1 MSGILGTLP
10 MPPKSAPTRKQTGE
24 RPRARR
30 ADAERSVAAILDAAT
45 DALAGDPDATM
56 ADIALRAGVV
66 RATIY
71 VHFPTREALIAAVTD
86 RAIAEST
93 DALKAVKLEEGE
105 PDDALVRALTA
116 SWRTLARYHP
126 LVQINTRLAPEE
138 LHALHQPVLRLIR
151 PLLKR
156 GQEAGL
162 FNREL
167 PVDWMLVVI
176 LELIH
181 AASRSVSTGALTDS
195 KAQRALI
202 ATTLGALSAPA

>member
-1 MSGILGTLP
+1 
-10 MPPKSAPTRKQTGE
+10 
-24 RPRARR
+24 
-30 ADAERSVAAILDAAT
+30 
-45 DALAGDPDATM
+45 M
-56 ADIALRAGVV
+56 ADIARRAGVV

-71 VHFPTREALIAAVTD
+71 VHFPTREALITAATD

-93 DALKAVKLEEGE
+93 DALRAAKLEEGD
-105 PDDALVRALTA
+105 PRDALTRALTV

-126 LVQINTRLAPEE
+126 LVQINTRLAPEQ

-156 GQEAGL
+156 GQATGA
-162 FNREL
+162 FNRDL
-167 PVDWMLVVI
+167 PVDWMLTVV

-195 KAQRALI
+195 KAERVLI

>member
-1 MSGILGTLP
+1 
-10 MPPKSAPTRKQTGE
+10 MPSKSAPALKQTVE

-45 DALAGDPDATM
+45 DALAADPDATM
-56 ADIALRAGVV
+56 ADIARRAGVV

-71 VHFPTREALIAAVTD
+71 VHFPTREALITAATD

-93 DALKAVKLEEGE
+93 DALRAAKLEEGD
-105 PDDALVRALTA
+105 PRDALTRALTV

-126 LVQINTRLAPEE
+126 LVQINTRLAPEQ

-156 GQEAGL
+156 GQATGA
-162 FNREL
+162 FNRDL
-167 PVDWMLVVI
+167 PVDWMLTVV

-195 KAQRALI
+195 KAERVLI

>member
-1 MSGILGTLP
+1 
-10 MPPKSAPTRKQTGE
+10 MPPRTAPTSKQTGE
-24 RPRARR
+24 RRRTRR

-45 DALAGDPDATM
+45 ESLAVDPDATM
-56 ADIALRAGVV
+56 ADIAHRAGVV

-93 DALKAVKLEEGE
+93 DALEAAHLERGE
-105 PDDALVRALTA
+105 PDEALTRALTV

-156 GQEAGL
+156 GKEAGV
-162 FNREL
+162 FNGEL
-167 PVDWMLVVI
+167 PIDWMLVVI

-195 KAQRALI
+195 KAERVLI
-202 ATTLGALSAPA
+202 ATTLGALSARA